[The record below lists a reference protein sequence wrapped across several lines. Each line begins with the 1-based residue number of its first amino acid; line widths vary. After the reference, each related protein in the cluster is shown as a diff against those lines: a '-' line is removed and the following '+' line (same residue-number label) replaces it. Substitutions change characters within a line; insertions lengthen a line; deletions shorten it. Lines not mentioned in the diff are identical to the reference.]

1 MSKSQ
6 GISLTIY
13 KKDVLFRL
21 IMKTPTTFDELYQQ
35 LRVRLVPFLV
45 TFFVVIFATYL
56 VLYAIDFI
64 PETPEEDGS
73 EEVIEESPVIVT
85 PLVIPKVP
93 VAIKPTGD
101 KALPFKI
108 TLPRLDQTITVLN
121 PTSRNIADLDAALLK
136 GVVRHPDSA
145 DFSVDGNIF
154 ILGHSSHLPNV
165 FNRNFQA
172 FNGLE
177 TMTWG
182 DKIYLDSVDTQYVY
196 RVEKVYEAKAS
207 EVLVPETPGEA
218 RLTLATCNNFGS
230 KDDRYIVEAVLIET
244 KTL

>member
-1 MSKSQ
+1 
-6 GISLTIY
+6 LTIY

-101 KALPFKI
+101 KALP
-108 TLPRLDQTITVLN
+108 LR
-121 PTSRNIADLDAALLK
+121 SRCRDLT
-136 GVVRHPDSA
+136 RP
-145 DFSVDGNIF
+145 
-154 ILGHSSHLPNV
+154 
-165 FNRNFQA
+165 
-172 FNGLE
+172 
-177 TMTWG
+177 
-182 DKIYLDSVDTQYVY
+182 
-196 RVEKVYEAKAS
+196 
-207 EVLVPETPGEA
+207 
-218 RLTLATCNNFGS
+218 
-230 KDDRYIVEAVLIET
+230 
-244 KTL
+244 